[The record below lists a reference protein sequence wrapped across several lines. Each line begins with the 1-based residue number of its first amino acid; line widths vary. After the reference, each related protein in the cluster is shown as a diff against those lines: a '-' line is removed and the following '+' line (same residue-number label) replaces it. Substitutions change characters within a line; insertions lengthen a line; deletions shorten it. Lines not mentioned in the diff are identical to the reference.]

1 MTNIVNHI
9 NYSKIVY
16 IQLEKWRK
24 AREPIFK
31 KLDVEFFMALE
42 TNDTEKIV
50 EITTKKQA
58 LRNITTYDFS
68 NLTQLDDIL
77 EVWPEI
83 LGPKI

>member
-1 MTNIVNHI
+1 MTDIVNHI
-9 NYSKIVY
+9 NYPKVVY
-16 IQLEKWRK
+16 IQLEKWRV
-24 AREPIFK
+24 AREPILK

-50 EITTKKQA
+50 EIAAKKQA

-68 NLTQLDDIL
+68 NVEQLDDIL
-77 EVWPEI
+77 EIWPEI